1 LIDIH
6 CHILPGLDDGA
17 RDMEEAVAMCRLAQA
32 DGIQTIVATPHS
44 QNGVYMNSEQTILP
58 VLGEL
63 EEHLKIAGVALHL
76 RPGADIHIH
85 PETVSFL
92 RNNPRLLL
100 GGCYFLLE
108 LPAQSIPPFT
118 RDFIFE
124 ALLAGF
130 IPILTH
136 PERNTIL
143 QNHFKD
149 FEEWTRAGVLLQI
162 TAMSLTG
169 AFGSL
174 VKECAF
180 KMVRMGMVHLVA
192 TDAHSPIR
200 RPPVLSKAREVLE
213 TIVGPE
219 QARAMVKDI
228 PEKILKGEAVETI
241 PRGAVGVAKKYSFV
255 RRLKGIFNKKS
266 SSSKN

>member
-1 LIDIH
+1 MIDIH
-6 CHILPGLDDGA
+6 CHILPGLDDGPK
-17 RDMEEAVAMCRLAQA
+17 DMEEAVAMCRVAQA
-32 DGIQTIVATPHS
+32 DGIQTVVATPHS
-44 QNGVYMNSEQTILP
+44 RNGVYMNNEQTILP

-63 EEHLKIAGVALHL
+63 EEHLKIAGVALNL

-85 PETVSFL
+85 PETISFL

-100 GGCYFLLE
+100 GGRYFLLE

-130 IPILTH
+130 IPIITH

-143 QNHFKD
+143 QSHFKD
-149 FEEWTRAGVLLQI
+149 LEEWVRAGVLVQI

-169 AFGSL
+169 AFGSQ
-174 VKECAF
+174 VRECAF
-180 KMVRMGMVHLVA
+180 QMVRMGMVHLVA
-192 TDAHSPIR
+192 TDAHSPRR

-219 QARAMVKDI
+219 QARALVKDI
-228 PEKILKGEAVETI
+228 PEKILRGETVETT
-241 PRGAVGVAKKYSFV
+241 PRGAVPIAKKSFFV
-255 RRLKGIFNKKS
+255 PRLKGIFNKKRS
-266 SSSKN
+266 FSKN